1 MPELLN
7 KLYELQ
13 QMKAGAVDL
22 SDIQKQLD
30 SMPRLDNDSV
40 LSSINN
46 AMMGF
51 FNRHYELETGRKESI
66 VKEIIEQIE
75 SDIVKVARAHQSS
88 FDKVTSLLEKAA
100 KSIAKDVK
108 DVEAALKEVNTS
120 GVTNLDKAIKGI
132 KPTDVSNLEKDI
144 KALTAAIV
152 ALKSKKP
159 PKQKELD
166 ISPIIKAIEQPKSK
180 IVEFE
185 LIYDSYGLPEKVI
198 ATETTKVT
206 K

>member
-22 SDIQKQLD
+22 SDIQKQID

-185 LIYDSYGLPEKVI
+185 VITDSYGFPEKVI